1 MLGATPTEA
10 GGPFGYP
17 PSRSGSDWRLLSMR
31 HRFLT
36 FMFVTAF
43 VAACGGGGG
52 TPAPGGSTGASGPP
66 ATGAAFD
73 PKSVSGDVTLG
84 AWESSPAENTALA
97 AALAAFATA
106 YPNIKVTQQTVK
118 GDYRVQM
125 TTNFSAGTVPDIFYV
140 NAEYTPEWIKEGFLE
155 PLDSYIAKQ
164 GFDTSKFFPGYLA
177 TFKGPDGKQY
187 GLPKDG
193 NTIAM
198 GYNTDLVTTPPATLD
213 ALVTTA
219 DGLKGKGKL
228 KAPICLSP
236 ALDRGLAFI
245 YAEGGSLL
253 TADNKAEAIDQ
264 PASKAAV
271 QWYLD
276 LVKNGQAMT
285 PAQLGDGWCGEALG
299 KGDVAIA
306 FEGGW
311 LKGALDKDFPTTKW
325 AFAEM
330 PAGSAGKATISYT
343 AAYAIDPDSD
353 NKDAAWVVLQYLTGP
368 EGMAKWTA
376 GGIAIPS
383 RSDVAVPAGFEV
395 IAAGGAYAK
404 PGSGFMSSYGG
415 ADSVQTIFQNAF
427 VKEITNKTYS
437 ADPVVAATKAKIDAV
452 LGG

>member
-1 MLGATPTEA
+1 MRLRMLTLFSAGA
-10 GGPFGYP
+10 F
-17 PSRSGSDWRLLSMR
+17 LL
-31 HRFLT
+31 
-36 FMFVTAF
+36 
-43 VAACGGGGG
+43 AACGPGAS
-52 TPAPGGSTGASGPP
+52 PAASGPAGTTP
-66 ATGAAFD
+66 AATGTAAAAFD
-73 PKSVSGDVTLG
+73 PSTVTGEVTLG
-84 AWESSPAENTALA
+84 AWESSTAEGDALK
-97 AALAAFATA
+97 AALDAFAVA

-125 TTNFSAGTVPDIFYV
+125 TTNFSAGTVQDLFYV
-140 NAEYTPEWIKEGFLE
+140 NAEYTPEWIEEGFLE
-155 PLDSYIAKQ
+155 PLDDFIAKQ
-164 GFDTSKFFPGYLA
+164 GYDTGAFFPGYLS

-198 GYNTDLVTTPPATLD
+198 GYNTDLVTTPPTTLVD
-213 ALVTTA
+213 LVTTA

-228 KAPICLSP
+228 KAPICLAP
-236 ALDRGLAFI
+236 GLDRGLAFI

-253 TADNKAEAIDQ
+253 TADNSAEAIDT
-264 PASKAAV
+264 PESKAAV

-285 PAQLGDGWCGEALG
+285 PKQLGDGWCGEALG

-311 LKGALDKDFPTTKW
+311 LKGALDKDFPDTNW

-343 AAYAIDPDSD
+343 AAYAINPDSE
-353 NKDAAWVVLQYLTGP
+353 NKDAAWVVLQYLVGP

-383 RSDVAVPAGFEV
+383 RSDIPAPAGFEV
-395 IAAGGAYAK
+395 IVAGGAYAK

-415 ADSVQTIFQNAF
+415 ADSVQTVFQNAF
-427 VKEITNKTYS
+427 EKEITNKTWS
-437 ADPVVAATKAKIDAV
+437 ADPIVAATKAKIDAV